1 MYITQDE
8 FENQVVEV
16 LKSRNDKAAEN
27 DALARDVVNEV
38 ADRISLYLQLQPNDD
53 NNYMFDERLIKVAA
67 RIASG
72 VFTRT
77 AEDKSGTGGD
87 LQIAS
92 ISDNGQSVSYADN
105 VRSYLSTAD
114 DEEVFGGFAKLLKPF
129 RRCRVVA

>member
-1 MYITQDE
+1 MNIAQDE
-8 FENQVVEV
+8 FENQVVEA
-16 LKSRNDKAAEN
+16 LKSRNEKAAE
-27 DALARDVVNEV
+27 DDILARDVVNEV
-38 ADRISLYLQLQPNDD
+38 ADRISLYLQLQPNENGVYEFDD
-53 NNYMFDERLIKVAA
+53 RLVKVAA

-87 LQIAS
+87 LQVAS
-92 ISDNGQSVSYADN
+92 ISDNGQSISYADN